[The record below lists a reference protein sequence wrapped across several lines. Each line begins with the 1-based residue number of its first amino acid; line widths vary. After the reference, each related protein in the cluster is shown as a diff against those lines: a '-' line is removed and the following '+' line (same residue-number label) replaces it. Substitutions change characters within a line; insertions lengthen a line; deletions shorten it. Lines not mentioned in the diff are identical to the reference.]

1 MRSEISFDH
10 HSFQNDPGMTV
21 FCHSDLILSFE
32 TKDERNEVDKV
43 PTRELILFTQF
54 VTFFGEILL
63 RGKIW
68 SPSCQRK
75 NLLYESRERERGSC
89 SFLETKFD
97 FNLEVGLGNCT
108 YM

>member
-43 PTRELILFTQF
+43 PFRKQIPKLVFG
-54 VTFFGEILL
+54 VGAVPSKFFQITEDTMAMEEQL
-63 RGKIW
+63 K
-68 SPSCQRK
+68 
-75 NLLYESRERERGSC
+75 
-89 SFLETKFD
+89 
-97 FNLEVGLGNCT
+97 
-108 YM
+108 

>member
-43 PTRELILFTQF
+43 PYRDPLPKCIYDAHSLIHRKSKK
-54 VTFFGEILL
+54 VE
-63 RGKIW
+63 GK
-68 SPSCQRK
+68 QK
-75 NLLYESRERERGSC
+75 
-89 SFLETKFD
+89 D
-97 FNLEVGLGNCT
+97 FNDL
-108 YM
+108 

>member
-43 PTRELILFTQF
+43 PYRDIKEVDTEKRRIKMEASLTMSWDDPRAKCSNQACLEERF
-54 VTFFGEILL
+54 VTQSLI
-63 RGKIW
+63 
-68 SPSCQRK
+68 
-75 NLLYESRERERGSC
+75 
-89 SFLETKFD
+89 
-97 FNLEVGLGNCT
+97 
-108 YM
+108 

>member
-43 PTRELILFTQF
+43 PFRDSGDLD
-54 VTFFGEILL
+54 
-63 RGKIW
+63 KI
-68 SPSCQRK
+68 K
-75 NLLYESRERERGSC
+75 
-89 SFLETKFD
+89 
-97 FNLEVGLGNCT
+97 VI
-108 YM
+108 

>member
-43 PTRELILFTQF
+43 PTREAEGSNFRLFN
-54 VTFFGEILL
+54 
-63 RGKIW
+63 
-68 SPSCQRK
+68 SD
-75 NLLYESRERERGSC
+75 ERE
-89 SFLETKFD
+89 FD
-97 FNLEVGLGNCT
+97 PAASLYDLCLFVLT
-108 YM
+108 